1 MYPFK
6 GHFPKGEKD
15 NSAFP
20 KNLEEKVIN
29 SPKIYYK
36 KCETTNLQEVSNS
49 DTSGYILRG
58 RS

>member
-15 NSAFP
+15 SSAFP

-36 KCETTNLQEVSNS
+36 KCETTNLVEVSNS
-49 DTSGYILRG
+49 DTSG
-58 RS
+58 